1 MAVRDTYMKDY
12 GISEQR
18 GKELEHFCMNATG
31 QEQEIVL
38 RMAQDS
44 YESIAAQLF
53 ASLTVG
59 VGYDRQAKCQWLPMQ
74 RKDFQGYRRKTLK
87 LIHDFLIMSEDRETR
102 WDEKTM

>member
-12 GISEQR
+12 GISKQR
-18 GKELEHFCMNATG
+18 REELENFCKNATG
-31 QEQEIVL
+31 QKQELVL

-44 YESIAAQLF
+44 YSPIAAQLF